1 MFLLQLSVLY
11 WMNNSLISNIYFP
24 QCLLFSRITHLR
36 RSYICWLDSMR
47 LTSSRETQKILIEM
61 VLTNKTHTHTRAR
74 TSVWWKI
81 RLVSMKINDT
91 LFFKTPP
98 IWPAPPFLWEKSEP
112 HPFFCENWENST
124 LPLFKVNNKNT
135 KLMSLILIWIC
146 SKSTI
151 KGPERPQLNHLIPTE
166 NILVLLR
173 IPSYV
178 TPELY
183 FLK

>member
-1 MFLLQLSVLY
+1 MSSIFKNYSLTEVIYLLIRF
-11 WMNNSLISNIYFP
+11 NETNFFP
-24 QCLLFSRITHLR
+24 RNTKNTDR
-36 RSYICWLDSMR
+36 NG
-47 LTSSRETQKILIEM
+47 
-61 VLTNKTHTHTRAR
+61 VNKQNTHTRARAR

>member
-47 LTSSRETQKILIEM
+47 LTPSRETQKILIEM

-91 LFFKTPP
+91 LFFKKHPLFDQHLLFYGKNLNR
-98 IWPAPPFLWEKSEP
+98 I
-112 HPFFCENWENST
+112 PFFAKIEKTQPS
-124 LPLFKVNNKNT
+124 P
-135 KLMSLILIWIC
+135 C

-151 KGPERPQLNHLIPTE
+151 KTLN
-166 NILVLLR
+166 
-173 IPSYV
+173 
-178 TPELY
+178 
-183 FLK
+183 